1 MLSTVKTPKFTG
13 LCLALYGVGV
23 VLVVYCG
30 IQIKQQDLQYIPVA
44 PFLSGVC
51 FMVSSIVALLI
62 MSSAVN
68 PEHDYITVDLS
79 TNKVIPNKSVK
90 TIRILDAAE
99 VVDYTHY
106 IMLNIPKE
114 ITRTIQVYDDSFGIE
129 RVELKFD
136 VESPKD
142 YGEYLYTRTKINKIE
157 DEADFDH
164 ELLTMIASDIPRVK
178 DRVQKLLDGTGL
190 KLAEYEAIRR

>member
-1 MLSTVKTPKFTG
+1 MESRTPKFTG
-13 LCLALYGVGV
+13 LCLALYGIGAI
-23 VLVVYCG
+23 LVVYCG

-51 FMVSSIVALLI
+51 FMVISMVALLI
-62 MSSAVN
+62 MSCAVN
-68 PEHDYITVDLS
+68 PEHDYITVDLH

-106 IMLNIPKE
+106 TMLNIPKE
-114 ITRTIQVYDDSFGIE
+114 ITRTIQVYDDSFGIQ

-142 YGEYLYTRTKINKIE
+142 YGEYLYTRSKINRIE

-164 ELLTMIASDIPRVK
+164 ELLTMISSGTPGIK
-178 DRVQKLLDGTGL
+178 DHVQKLLDGTGL
-190 KLAEYEAIRR
+190 KLADYETIRK

>member
-1 MLSTVKTPKFTG
+1 
-13 LCLALYGVGV
+13 
-23 VLVVYCG
+23 
-30 IQIKQQDLQYIPVA
+30 
-44 PFLSGVC
+44 
-51 FMVSSIVALLI
+51 
-62 MSSAVN
+62 MSCAVN
-68 PEHDYITVDLS
+68 PEHDYITVDLH
-79 TNKVIPNKSVK
+79 TNKVIPNKSIK

-106 IMLNIPKE
+106 TMLNIPKE

-136 VESPKD
+136 VENPKD

>member
-1 MLSTVKTPKFTG
+1 
-13 LCLALYGVGV
+13 
-23 VLVVYCG
+23 
-30 IQIKQQDLQYIPVA
+30 
-44 PFLSGVC
+44 
-51 FMVSSIVALLI
+51 MVSSIVALLI